1 MYTQRREFL
10 KLIGGA
16 GLGAL
21 LPGLSAGSTDNL
33 AQVRS
38 AAKDLMGQGLSTV
51 LAVQNGR
58 ALQFDAAVKYPT
70 QAGIVDPSRGHSFY
84 FHSHRKQEYGH
95 FHTFARDAYGLSV
108 HLLMISVDSEG
119 RPTALSTV
127 NQWVTDDRHMRA
139 QELMALHRSFAVE
152 PASFTHPALIQ
163 MINALMT
170 AYQPTARSLFEERDA
185 WVDRYRRDKGKM
197 PYQDRTTEVI
207 STRAINPLGPG

>member
-1 MYTQRREFL
+1 MPTQRREFL

-21 LPGLSAGSTDNL
+21 LPGLSAGSTDTL
-33 AQVRS
+33 AQVRT
-38 AAKDLMGQGLSTV
+38 AARDLMGQGLNAV
-51 LAVQNGR
+51 VAVQNGKSY
-58 ALQFDAAVKYPT
+58 QFDAAVKYPT
-70 QAGIVDPSRGHSFY
+70 QAGIVDPSHGHSFY

-127 NQWVTDDRHMRA
+127 NQWVTDDRHLRS
-139 QELMALHRSFAVE
+139 QELMALYRSYAVD
-152 PASFTHPALIQ
+152 PASFAHPALVR

-185 WVDRYRRDKGKM
+185 WVERYRRDKGKV
-197 PYQDRTTEVI
+197 PYQDRTVEII
-207 STRAINPLGPG
+207 STRAINPLGAG